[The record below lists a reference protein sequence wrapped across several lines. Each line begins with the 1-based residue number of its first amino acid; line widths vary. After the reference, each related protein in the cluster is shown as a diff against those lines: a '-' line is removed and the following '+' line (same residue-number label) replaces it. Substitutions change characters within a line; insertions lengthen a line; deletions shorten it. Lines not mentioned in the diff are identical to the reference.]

1 MKRLAPVIHR
11 KPASSLARRPR
22 TRTEAA
28 VELVRVEFERE
39 RLDRD
44 LALLARRATVSAEA
58 RDAARLRSR
67 VLRAVLEE
75 GEPAPAAAAVKEPRR

>member
-1 MKRLAPVIHR
+1 MKRLSPVIHR
-11 KPASSLARRPR
+11 RPASSVARRPR

-44 LALLARRATVSAEA
+44 LALLARRTIVSTEA
-58 RDAARLRSR
+58 RDLARLRSR
-67 VLRAVLEE
+67 VLRGRLNDVD
-75 GEPAPAAAAVKEPRR
+75 GDRT

>member
-1 MKRLAPVIHR
+1 MKRLSPVIHR
-11 KPASSLARRPR
+11 RPASSVARRPR

-44 LALLARRATVSAEA
+44 LALLERRTIVSTEA
-58 RDAARLRSR
+58 RDLARLRSR
-67 VLRAVLEE
+67 VLRARLND
-75 GEPAPAAAAVKEPRR
+75 GDGDRT